1 MDIIKEFLKNEPL
14 RAALYPLIAAAVFFL
29 VKDAETADLVV
40 GIAALI
46 LGVGGTEVARAKVTP
61 VAKLR

>member
-1 MDIIKEFLKNEPL
+1 MDFLKEFLKNEPL
-14 RAALYPLIAAAVFFL
+14 RVALYPLVAAAVFFL
-29 VKDAETADLVV
+29 VKDAETADLIT
-40 GIAALI
+40 GIVALV